1 MWRLLKNRRLWIAVI
16 VVAGLVAVALWPATV
31 PVETTTASRGSL
43 RVTIDEEGRTRVRD
57 RFVVAAPVTGRVLR
71 IELEEFSHLFT
82 SPAESTGLLRL
93 RATLVDPT
101 PAGETLLGQR
111 VFIVQKP
118 ALTAD
123 AAGGTRALA
132 AAARQV
138 AVEIDEWVAQGVK

>member
-1 MWRLLKNRRLWIAVI
+1 MPPPRRDTARGGKL
-16 VVAGLVAVALWPATV
+16 PA
-31 PVETTTASRGSL
+31 
-43 RVTIDEEGRTRVRD
+43 
-57 RFVVAAPVTGRVLR
+57 VLR

-101 PAGETLLGQR
+101 PRA
-111 VFIVQKP
+111 KP
-118 ALTAD
+118 CWASACSSCKSPRQPLTPR
-123 AAGGTRALA
+123 AAPAPLA